1 MSARIL
7 LVLILVGLA
16 PGAGSAQPP
25 ATPDRTR
32 TVEVDPIRCWWRTS
46 AGAVRTGETF
56 SIILTCAVLEAE
68 GVEVVPDETRLDDSV
83 IQLTPFEVVSGSHPP
98 DLRSGLRRFF
108 QYEYTVRV
116 ISPDAF
122 GRDVAL
128 PNLVL
133 HYRVNSRLPGNAAL
147 QGRDLTY
154 LLPPHAIRVLSMV
167 PEAAADIRDMPDE
180 RFGRVEALLYRAG
193 VLEIVA
199 IGLIGVGGLMTIV
212 ALVGLVRRVRRPA
225 KAHERTLSERV
236 VAALAAS
243 ELAAVQRET
252 ERQGWSDALVG
263 RANAALRVTAAC
275 ALGRAVSQRPAGPDA
290 ETGEGRLVRQR
301 LRRRGGREAVSSA
314 VTSEDVAR
322 EMNRLPPTAPSARRQ
337 LLETLH
343 GALVV
348 FAVAQYG
355 QQREADRATLD
366 QALASAVAIARQL
379 KVERLWPREYFRR
392 WSAQL
397 ERT

>member
-1 MSARIL
+1 VSARIL
-7 LVLILVGLA
+7 LVLILVSLA
-16 PGAGSAQPP
+16 PGAGWAQPP
-25 ATPDRTR
+25 SPSDRAE

-108 QYEYTVRV
+108 QYEYVVRV
-116 ISPDAF
+116 ISPDAI
-122 GRDVAL
+122 GRDVGL
-128 PNLVL
+128 PSLVL

-154 LLPPHAIRVLSMV
+154 LLPPHSIRVLSMV
-167 PEAAADIRDMPDE
+167 PVAAADIRDMPDE

-193 VLEIVA
+193 VLEIIA
-199 IGLIGVGGLMTIV
+199 IGLIGVGGLMTVV
-212 ALVGLVRRVRRPA
+212 ALVGLARRVRRPA
-225 KAHERTLSERV
+225 KTQERTLSERV
-236 VAALAAS
+236 VAALAAT

-252 ERQGWSDALVG
+252 EGQGWNDTLVG

-275 ALGRAVSQRPAGPDA
+275 AIGRSVSQRPAGPDA
-290 ETGEGRLVRQR
+290 ETGEGRLVRR
-301 LRRRGGREAVSSA
+301 SLRRRGGREAVSSA
-314 VTSEDVAR
+314 VTTEDVAR
-322 EMNRLPPTAPSARRQ
+322 EMNRLPPTAPPARRQ

-355 QQREADRATLD
+355 QQRDADRAALD